1 MLQHLADAG
10 IELRAEF
17 CSLHRIRIHLMLA
30 PQVGDGASERDQ
42 RRQRREHGRLV
53 VALEADTREAERGRA
68 HQVVEH
74 LGRMCA
80 AVDIVAELH
89 DPLGALR
96 LLRVLDDL
104 RFELVELVD
113 ASVHVADRVD
123 ERRTLSRHE
132 LTGTR
137 VFSGFHLAF
146 APRLRLAGI
155 APRRKC
161 CRAVSATRTRKFI
174 AALDAAADL
183 RWISARVCTKGQLS
197 P

>member
-1 MLQHLADAG
+1 MMG
-10 IELRAEF
+10 GF
-17 CSLHRIRIHLMLA
+17 
-30 PQVGDGASERDQ
+30 ERDADGSLTWHCLPF
-42 RRQRREHGRLV
+42 EVGL
-53 VALEADTREAERGRA
+53 LESMTS
-68 HQVVEH
+68 Q
-74 LGRMCA
+74 
-80 AVDIVAELH
+80 
-89 DPLGALR
+89 
-96 LLRVLDDL
+96 
-104 RFELVELVD
+104 LVELVD

-123 ERRTLSRHE
+123 ERRTLSCHE

-137 VFSGFHLAF
+137 ISSGFHLAF